1 MSKYVF
7 RPLAHP
13 VVVGLTTLGI
23 APTTVVLAHTCL
35 GLFGAGLVA
44 QGHYGLAAVLIQ
56 VKTVLDGADGQLA
69 RSTGKVTETGRFADT
84 EGDIVVNL
92 GLFIAIGIATD
103 QWLVPS
109 IAFVALTLLLSCDF
123 NAEWLYE
130 RAVGSPEKPAVD
142 SSAENQV
149 VLRFLRGF
157 YRVVFLPQDQMIRAF
172 SRARFVSAS
181 EGSDPGQ
188 SGEVERRYNDRF
200 TLWVLANLELATQL
214 AVLGLCLVIG
224 KPAWYLWFVIVGASL
239 LVPMQLRREWLVS
252 SMVKTQR

>member
-13 VVVGLTTLGI
+13 IVVGLTTLGI
-23 APTTVVLAHTCL
+23 APTTVVLVHTCL
-35 GLFGAGLVA
+35 GLFGAGLIA
-44 QGHYGLAAVLIQ
+44 QGRFGLAAVLIQ
-56 VKTVLDGADGQLA
+56 VKTVLDGVDGQLA

-84 EGDIVVNL
+84 EGDIIVNL
-92 GLFIAIGIATD
+92 GLFVAIGIATG

-130 RAVGSPEKPAVD
+130 RAIGSPEKSAVD

-157 YRVVFLPQDQMIRAF
+157 YRVVFLPQDQLIRWS
-172 SRARFVSAS
+172 SRARFASAS
-181 EGSDPGQ
+181 KGLDPVRFL
-188 SGEVERRYNDRF
+188 EAERSYNDRF
-200 TLWVLANLELATQL
+200 TLWVLANVELATQL
-214 AVLGLCLVIG
+214 AVLGLCLVIH
-224 KPAWYLWFVIVGASL
+224 KPTCYLWFVIVGSSL
-239 LVPMQLRREWLVS
+239 VVPLQVRREWLVR